1 MSTLLSFLGQNGLLV
16 WPLGVEILY
25 GRPCSAWN
33 RHPDPTGGQLLDQF
47 ENFQHTTLLFEIVAG
62 FQCHPLGVQIA
73 FPRVTCDGALRMAAH
88 LPDAG
93 CATAATAVGAGR
105 VGAAAGHPVWA
116 FTLGPGATA
125 VGAGRGVGGSAV
137 MLMPRDS

>member
-1 MSTLLSFLGQNGLLV
+1 MEST
-16 WPLGVEILY
+16 P
-25 GRPCSAWN
+25 RPYW
-33 RHPDPTGGQLLDQF
+33 GQLLDQF
-47 ENFQHTTLLFEIVAG
+47 ENVQHTPPLFEIVAG

-105 VGAAAGHPVWA
+105 GVGAAAGPVCHP
-116 FTLGPGATA
+116 
-125 VGAGRGVGGSAV
+125 
-137 MLMPRDS
+137 M